1 MLVKT
6 LFDKAAQSYDQS
18 RRQLVP
24 CFDDFYGTAL
34 ELIPFERQAPLQML
48 DLGAGTGLL
57 SALVAEV
64 YPQAEI
70 TLVDISEEMLN
81 KARERLATQ
90 GSRFRFLAL
99 DLTQA
104 ALSGQYHVVMSALS
118 IHHLPHSA
126 KQALFREVY
135 HKLLPGG
142 IFINADQVLG
152 PTPELEQAY
161 KAAWL
166 RQVRAR
172 GVSEAALPAA
182 LQRMKEDQESRLADQ
197 LAWRSE
203 AGFQQAHCYYQY
215 YFFAVYAG
223 SKF

>member
-24 CFDDFYGTAL
+24 CFDDFYGTVL
-34 ELIPFERQAPLQML
+34 ELIPFDRQAPLQLL

-70 TLVDISEEMLN
+70 TLVDISEAMLN
-81 KARERLATQ
+81 KARERFAAQ
-90 GSRFRFLAL
+90 KARFRFLAL
-99 DLTQA
+99 DLAQA
-104 ALSGQYHVVMSALS
+104 ALPGQYHGVMSALS
-118 IHHLPHSA
+118 IHHLPHEA
-126 KQALFREVY
+126 KQALFREIY

-161 KAAWL
+161 KAAWR

-172 GVSEAALPAA
+172 GVSEATLAAA
-182 LQRMKEDQESRLADQ
+182 LERMKEDQEAPLADQ
-197 LAWRSE
+197 LAWLSE
-203 AGFQQAHCYYQY
+203 AGFQQAHCYYQH

-223 SKF
+223 YKL